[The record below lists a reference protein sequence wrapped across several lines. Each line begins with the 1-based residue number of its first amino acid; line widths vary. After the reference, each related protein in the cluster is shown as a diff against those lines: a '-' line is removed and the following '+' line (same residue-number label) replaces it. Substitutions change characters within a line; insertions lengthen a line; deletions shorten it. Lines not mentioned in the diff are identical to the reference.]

1 MTQFKHLFTPVK
13 LANITLKNRIY
24 STGHVPAFAEG
35 GYPKERYRLYH
46 VEKVKG
52 GVGLTI
58 FGGSTS
64 IMDNS
69 PATEWSMIANRDE
82 SIIPYYQEM
91 ADAVHFYGAK
101 VMTQLTHMGRR
112 NRSDSEKWLPL
123 VAPSQIPEPYHREI
137 PHEIEEYQIW
147 EIIRAFG
154 QAVRRC
160 KEGGLDGVELSAAH
174 NHLIDQFW
182 SPKFNLRSD
191 QWGGSLDNRM
201 RFIFEVLREIRSV
214 VGRDYCVG
222 IRISGDELLDG
233 GLGLEEQK
241 EIAQRLAATGNLDF
255 FSIIGGC
262 AENYV
267 NLAASVPNMNFP
279 SQPYVYLAAAIKE
292 VVDIPIL
299 HAQKIVDPVA
309 AEELLAEGW
318 VDVVGMTRAQ
328 IADPEMAN
336 KAREGRLEDIR
347 QCVGANQCIDRLY
360 FGKSI
365 VCIQNPLIGREK
377 ELSEWKPAEIKKKV
391 VVVGGGP
398 GGLEA
403 ARMAALRGHQVVLF
417 EKSGHLGGQ
426 VLTASKAPNRQSMA
440 GIARWLELQV
450 RKIGVDV
457 RLNAEA
463 TEPIVLAENPQSV
476 IIATGGLPYRP
487 DLPGFNL
494 SNVVTSWDVLNG
506 VVETGE
512 RVMVIDED
520 GSETGPSV
528 ADYLAERGKHVE
540 IITPLR
546 HVGESLGDTTL
557 PVVYQRLCEAGVV
570 MTPNVRPRAF
580 NDKCVTLYNI
590 YTMVDESHEEID
602 TIVLALGNRSVDGLY
617 RSLRGRIA
625 ELYLIGDAMAPRGI
639 HNAILEG
646 TWAGRRV

>member
-1 MTQFKHLFTPVK
+1 MTQFKHLFTPIK
-13 LANITLKNRIY
+13 IGSITLKNRIY

-46 VEKVKG
+46 VEKAKG

-82 SIIPYYQEM
+82 SIIPYYQVM
-91 ADAVHFYGAK
+91 ADAVHAHGAK
-101 VMTQLTHMGRR
+101 LMSQLTHMGRR

-137 PHEIEEYQIW
+137 PHEIEEFQIR

-182 SPKFNLRSD
+182 SPKFNLRKD

-201 RFIFEVLREIRSV
+201 RFIFEVLHEIRSV
-214 VGRDYCVG
+214 VGRHYCVG

-233 GLGLEEQK
+233 GLGLEDQK
-241 EIAQRLAATGNLDF
+241 EIAQRLAATGQLDF
-255 FSIIGGC
+255 ISVIGGC
-262 AENYV
+262 AENYF
-267 NLAASVPNMNFP
+267 NLAASVPNMMFP
-279 SQPYVYLAAAIKE
+279 SQPYIYLAAAIKE
-292 VVDIPIL
+292 IVEIPIL

-309 AEELLAEGW
+309 AEDVLAEGW

-328 IADPEMAN
+328 IADPEMVN

-377 ELSEWKPAEIKKKV
+377 ELSEWKPAVIRKRV

-403 ARMAALRGHQVVLF
+403 ARMAALRGHQVILF
-417 EKSGHLGGQ
+417 EKSGQLGGQ
-426 VLTASKAPNRQSMA
+426 VLTASKA
-440 GIARWLELQV
+440 
-450 RKIGVDV
+450 
-457 RLNAEA
+457 
-463 TEPIVLAENPQSV
+463 
-476 IIATGGLPYRP
+476 
-487 DLPGFNL
+487 
-494 SNVVTSWDVLNG
+494 
-506 VVETGE
+506 
-512 RVMVIDED
+512 
-520 GSETGPSV
+520 
-528 ADYLAERGKHVE
+528 
-540 IITPLR
+540 
-546 HVGESLGDTTL
+546 
-557 PVVYQRLCEAGVV
+557 
-570 MTPNVRPRAF
+570 
-580 NDKCVTLYNI
+580 
-590 YTMVDESHEEID
+590 
-602 TIVLALGNRSVDGLY
+602 
-617 RSLRGRIA
+617 
-625 ELYLIGDAMAPRGI
+625 
-639 HNAILEG
+639 
-646 TWAGRRV
+646 